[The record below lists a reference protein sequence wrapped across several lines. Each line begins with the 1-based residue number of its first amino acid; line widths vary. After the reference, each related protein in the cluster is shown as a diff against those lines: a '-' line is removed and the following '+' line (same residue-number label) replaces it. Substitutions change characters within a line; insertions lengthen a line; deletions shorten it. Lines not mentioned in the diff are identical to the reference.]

1 MAIKKNLTLDFE
13 AVNNYPPIR
22 FEIRF
27 ERKFPIRRSIILWL
41 LVLCKLNF

>member
-22 FEIRF
+22 FEIRK
-27 ERKFPIRRSIILWL
+27 EISDSQ
-41 LVLCKLNF
+41 VHNFVASGVM